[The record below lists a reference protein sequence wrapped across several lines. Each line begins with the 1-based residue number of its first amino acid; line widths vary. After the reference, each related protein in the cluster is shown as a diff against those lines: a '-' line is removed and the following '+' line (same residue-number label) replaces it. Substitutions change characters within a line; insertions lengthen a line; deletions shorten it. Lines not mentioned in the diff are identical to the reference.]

1 MSAFQLPI
9 ALLDRKE
16 PLDSALINDLEL
28 LDSDGESLFSHVLGP
43 SEGLGARTFKHW
55 SQYYTS
61 DRRFLRDS
69 QRLVSGR
76 LPAPVSSEIEADIV
90 DLWDQLERRDA
101 AGDVDDFHSRFQFI
115 DFRPLKWMNMH
126 PFFLTMLS
134 AYNIGSP
141 LLSLATPIFIML
153 VPFVILRMR
162 SSSISMTG
170 YLEVLRIAMRNHALG
185 KIFDIGSASLQQKFY
200 IALSLGF
207 YALQVYQNI
216 RSCIQFCSNLTT
228 VRRHVRATKSFLHS
242 WLARAKAFE
251 SRLSRLRSYSMF
263 LERQRSVMT
272 AAQMLH
278 DRLPDLYD
286 TDRFL
291 TKAKG
296 IGHTMQAFYLVHQDP
311 TVRYV
316 LGYSLDWCGYVENL
330 REIKNKVSLKQLQK
344 CKLSLSKTRFD
355 NAFFPSAGLDA
366 VRNSYGLDKHIL
378 VTGPNAAGKT
388 TLLKATLFN
397 VLLSQQIGHGFYSK
411 AVIAPYDKIHCYINI
426 PDTGGRDSLF
436 QAEARRCRNILK
448 EIESLP
454 KGTRHFCV
462 FDELYSGTNPYEA
475 IGSAEAFLRF
485 IGDNPN
491 VSFVMTTHFLEL
503 CARLDSHKRISNR
516 HMGASCDEEGMH
528 YSYKLQRGISNVR
541 GGVEVLRELEYPASV
556 VSQAAKVVSA
566 LSL

>member
-9 ALLDRKE
+9 ALLDRKQQ
-16 PLDSALINDLEL
+16 LDSALVDDLEL
-28 LDSDGESLFSHVLGP
+28 LDDDGQGLFSHVLGP
-43 SEGLGARTFKHW
+43 NEGIGARTFKHW
-55 SQYYTS
+55 SQYYTA
-61 DRRFLRDS
+61 DRQFLRDS
-69 QRLVSGR
+69 QRLVAGR
-76 LPAPVSSEIEADIV
+76 LPAPIPPTTEADV
-90 DLWDQLERRDA
+90 LSLWDQLEQRDA

-115 DFRPLKWMNMH
+115 DFGPLKWVNMQ
-126 PFFLTMLS
+126 PAFLTMLS

-153 VPFVILRMR
+153 VPFVILRIR
-162 SSSISMTG
+162 SSSISMAG
-170 YLEVLRIAMRNHALG
+170 YLEVLRIAMRNHTLG
-185 KIFDIGSASLQQKFY
+185 KLFDLGSASLQQKFY

-207 YALQVYQNI
+207 YVLQVYQNV
-216 RSCIQFCSNLTT
+216 RSCMQFCSNLTI
-228 VRRHVRATKSFLHS
+228 VRRHVRATKSFLHD
-242 WLARAKAFE
+242 WLERARLFA
-251 SRLSRLRSYSMF
+251 SRLGRLKSHAMF
-263 LERQRSVMT
+263 LERQQSVMT
-272 AAQMLH
+272 AAQLLH
-278 DRLPDLYD
+278 ERLPDLD
-286 TDRFL
+286 DADGFWA
-291 TKAKG
+291 KAKG

-330 REIKNKVSLKQLQK
+330 REIKRRVSLKQLQK
-344 CKLSLSKTRFD
+344 CKLSSSRTRFD

-397 VLLSQQIGHGFYSK
+397 VLLSQQIGHGFYSS
-411 AVIAPYDKIHCYINI
+411 AVVAPYDKIHCYINI

-436 QAEARRCRNILK
+436 QAEARRCRNILA

-485 IGDNPN
+485 IGENPN

-503 CARLDSHKRISNR
+503 CARLGSHKRISNR
-516 HMGASCDEEGMH
+516 HMEARCDDDGMH
-528 YSYKLQRGISNVR
+528 YSYKLERGISKVR
-541 GGVEVLRELEYPASV
+541 GGVEVLRELEYPDTV
-556 VSQAAKVVSA
+556 VREAAKVVAA